1 MYMCTTSFVSHAA
14 AEDDGPPVRRREE
27 KRRRVSYNVL
37 VENQSKSIYCREGKD
52 AIDSEETRACIV
64 RVMAAAAACRAGWGA
79 DMTRRGREEREGIRL
94 LAGPWRARTILRRRY
109 IIESFLCRARLFKLY
124 TYVRIHVYPRSPSC
138 PLRRARCPRA
148 RCRDIVI
155 PRSCYKTSNPLSLL
169 NHIYL

>member
-1 MYMCTTSFVSHAA
+1 MYVYMYMCTTSFVSHAA

-124 TYVRIHVYPRSPSC
+124 TYVRIHVYTY
-138 PLRRARCPRA
+138 
-148 RCRDIVI
+148 IYI
-155 PRSCYKTSNPLSLL
+155 YMKTSHTRVIRPREAAIRVSTNTVVVSKCKK
-169 NHIYL
+169 